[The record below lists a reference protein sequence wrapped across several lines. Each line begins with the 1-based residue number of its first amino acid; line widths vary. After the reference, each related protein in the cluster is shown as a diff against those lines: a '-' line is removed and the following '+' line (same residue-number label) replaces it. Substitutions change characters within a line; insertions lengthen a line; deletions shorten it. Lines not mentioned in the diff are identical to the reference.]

1 MSNLGDL
8 VIYLFLNSNDS
19 YGNLYLNDIK
29 KSGINTA
36 DKKYFFGDGMTGS
49 CLVLS
54 TPDAERTMNTCLG
67 ASSNFYSIKNIK
79 FDDLKLS
86 RYLYIEGYLV
96 TLDIAIEAIKKSI
109 SFSIENDVKINLTF
123 SDLSMVKY
131 FREKLN

>member
-1 MSNLGDL
+1 M
-8 VIYLFLNSNDS
+8 
-19 YGNLYLNDIK
+19 IK

-49 CLVLS
+49 CLVLT

-67 ASSNFYSIKNIK
+67 ASSNFSIKNIN

-96 TLDIAIEAIKKSI
+96 TSDIAIEAIKKLI
-109 SFSIENDVKINLTF
+109 ND
-123 SDLSMVKY
+123 
-131 FREKLN
+131 